1 MTKYDALT
9 EAVIRRIG
17 GPRSEALQTLG
28 DVANHG
34 ADSGF
39 SGFTYYKDT
48 HSFYGRNRKLILN
61 AIQEDAD
68 SFGTSID
75 EMMKGWRSLSGVSN
89 PLLALSYCNDD
100 TTTVENALAWY
111 ALERAA
117 STVEN

>member
-17 GPRSEALQTLG
+17 GPRSEAVQTLG

-34 ADSGF
+34 ADAGF
-39 SGFTYYKDT
+39 SGFTYYRET
-48 HSFYGRNRKLILN
+48 SSFFKRHRALILE
-61 AIQEDAD
+61 ALKEDAD
-68 SFGTSID
+68 SFGESID
-75 EMMKGWRSLSGVSN
+75 KMMRGWKCLRDVPE
-89 PLLALSYCNDD
+89 PLLALSRKSDD